1 MEEADFTDNAKKY
14 LTTSNEDDDDAE
26 NAVSQNE
33 ENHSRMAD
41 SFIEPEKEAQ
51 TDGEG
56 LNTEA
61 SQTAENDLEVVEGAN
76 EASQTVEVEVEV
88 EKLDVEMDDDNDV
101 VSPAISRGA
110 SAKSQRS
117 TVANLGVEDEED
129 SDEKTLVEEEP
140 EQISQD
146 ELDSEEKEAI
156 LEIEENAK
164 EMDDEDMEG
173 QYFYEFGFEPVSF
186 GLFTVS
192 AVRQTEIFGFVY
204 L

>member
-1 MEEADFTDNAKKY
+1 MEEADLTDNAKKY
-14 LTTSNEDDDDAE
+14 LTTSKEDDDAE

-51 TDGEG
+51 TDCEG

-129 SDEKTLVEEEP
+129 SDEKTLVEEELN
-140 EQISQD
+140 IS
-146 ELDSEEKEAI
+146 S
-156 LEIEENAK
+156 
-164 EMDDEDMEG
+164 
-173 QYFYEFGFEPVSF
+173 
-186 GLFTVS
+186 
-192 AVRQTEIFGFVY
+192 
-204 L
+204 